1 MKVFGVEKFK
11 GLLLAGSFT
20 VLANYFVRLSD
31 SVVAGN
37 MLGPNALAGINLVS
51 AVLAGISF
59 FSGLVSTGMAT
70 NYSLAMG
77 RCEKVR
83 ARQFFMQALWMVL
96 VVGGALALLV
106 CFGRWAYL
114 DYMAA
119 PEEVAAYAL
128 DYMSWTWV
136 VVVPECILGLLI
148 MLGYADGDAKL
159 CTLAYAVN
167 FIVNLVVSVVA
178 IRCGMG
184 AAGCS
189 FATLLADLAGIAV
202 LLAHFFR
209 KSNTFAPVWHFS
221 LSDSWRIMAAS
232 FGDAA
237 AFLCD
242 GLLFFFLNKYVIL
255 NFEHPGQPS
264 LLPVVGVATALW
276 GFLELFNGIG
286 VAIQPIVT
294 VYYGE
299 GNMKSLRTVMNAAM
313 RVAVYEG
320 VAFMAI
326 FGVFPELVTTLVGIR
341 EPELV
346 RASSLA
352 VRCMC
357 GGFVALAFAGL
368 FNSYYMFVER
378 PALAGAVTFLC
389 YFVMPVAC
397 VAAGSIFGV
406 EGVWLGMGAGPFAG
420 LLMTASI
427 VIPIAGWRAFPLL
440 LPQNRDEKTHVFN
453 LALTDEAIVEASR
466 KVGTL
471 SGVPMRAAL
480 MTEEVFMAVKDRNRG
495 KRVLGEVT
503 VDLNDGVRL
512 VLRDDGEIFDITDAD
527 AEISSL
533 RTFLVASI
541 MENQRGRLNLVTTG
555 FNRNVFEFRDEA
567 AC

>member
-37 MLGPNALAGINLVS
+37 MLGPDALAGINLVS
-51 AVLAGISF
+51 PILAGVSF

-77 RCEKVR
+77 RCEKTR

-96 VVGGALALLV
+96 GAGGLFAALICL
-106 CFGRWAYL
+106 GRGAFV
-114 DYMAA
+114 DYMGASESISA
-119 PEEVAAYAL
+119 FSLGYISWAWVA
-128 DYMSWTWV
+128 
-136 VVVPECILGLLI
+136 VVPECLMGLLI

-167 FIVNLVVSVVA
+167 FIVNLVASIVA

-184 AAGCS
+184 VAGCS
-189 FATLLADLAGIAV
+189 FATVMADLVSVSV
-202 LLAHFFR
+202 LAAHFFR
-209 KSNTFAPVWHFS
+209 KSNTFAPTLHFS
-221 LSDSWRIMAAS
+221 FGDSGRIVAAS

-242 GLLFFFLNKYVIL
+242 GLLFFFLNKYVL
-255 NFEHPGQPS
+255 MNFGSEV
-264 LLPVVGVATALW
+264 LPVAGVAVALW
-276 GFLELFNGIG
+276 GFLEFFNGIG

-299 GNMKSLRTVMNAAM
+299 GNMKSVRTVMNAAM
-313 RVAVYEG
+313 KVAVLEG

-326 FGVFPELVTTLVGIR
+326 FGLFPHLVAAMVGIR
-341 EPELV
+341 DPELV
-346 RASSLA
+346 RQAETA
-352 VRCMC
+352 IRCMC

-368 FNSYYMFVER
+368 FNSYYMFIER
-378 PALAGAVTFLC
+378 PVLAGAVTFLC
-389 YFVMPVAC
+389 YLIMPVSC
-397 VAAGSIFGV
+397 IAAGSLVGI
-406 EGVWLGMGAGPFAG
+406 EGVWFGMGVGPFAG
-420 LLMTASI
+420 LVMTSAI
-427 VIPIAGWRAFPLL
+427 IIPTAGLRMFPLL
-440 LPQNRDEKTHVFN
+440 LPRDRDEKTHVFN
-453 LALTDEAIVEASR
+453 LRLTDEEIVEASR
-466 KVGTL
+466 KVGEVP
-471 SGVPMRAAL
+471 GVPMRAAL

-495 KRVLGEVT
+495 RKVLGEAT
-503 VDLNDGVRL
+503 LDLNDGVRL

-527 AEISSL
+527 QQISSL

-541 MENQRGRLNLVTTG
+541 MASQSGRLNLVTTG
-555 FNRNVFEFRDEA
+555 FNRNVFQF
-567 AC
+567 

>member
-1 MKVFGVEKFK
+1 MQSVKVFGVEKFK

-37 MLGPNALAGINLVS
+37 LLGPNALAGINLVS
-51 AVLAGISF
+51 PILAGISF

-77 RCEKVR
+77 RCDKTR

-96 VVGGALALLV
+96 GVGGLLAALV
-106 CFGRWAYL
+106 FFGREEFVAYM
-114 DYMAA
+114 DAS
-119 PEEVAAYAL
+119 EEISSFAL
-128 DYMSWTWV
+128 SYMSWTGAAIV
-136 VVVPECILGLLI
+136 LECLMGLSI
-148 MLGYADGDAKL
+148 MLGYADGDVKL
-159 CTLAYAVN
+159 CTAAYAVN
-167 FIVNLVVSVVA
+167 FVANLGVSVVA
-178 IRCGMG
+178 IRWWNMG

-189 FATLLADLAGIAV
+189 FATVVADV
-202 LLAHFFR
+202 LSLSVMGAHFFR
-209 KSNTFAPVWHFS
+209 RSNTFAPVAHFS
-221 LSDSWRIMAAS
+221 LRDSWAIMTAS

-242 GLLFFFLNKYVIL
+242 GLLFFFLNKYVIM
-255 NFEHPGQPS
+255 NFGS
-264 LLPVVGVATALW
+264 AVLPVAGVAVALW
-276 GFLELFNGIG
+276 GFLEFFNGIG

-299 GNMKSLRTVMNAAM
+299 GNMKSVRTVMNAAM
-313 RVAVYEG
+313 KVAVLEG

-326 FGVFPELVTTLVGIR
+326 FGLFPGLVTALVGIR

-346 RASSLA
+346 RQAA
-352 VRCMC
+352 VAIRCMC

-378 PALAGAVTFLC
+378 AFLAGAVTFLC
-389 YFVMPVAC
+389 YLILPVAC

-420 LLMTASI
+420 LFLTSCI
-427 VIPIAGWRAFPLL
+427 VVPTVGWRMFPLL
-440 LPQNRDEKTHVFN
+440 LSRDRDERTHVFN
-453 LALTDEAIVEASR
+453 LALTDAEIVETSR
-466 KVGTL
+466 KVGAL
-471 SGVPMRAAL
+471 DGVPMRAAL

-503 VDLNDGVRL
+503 LDLNDGVRL

-541 MENQRGRLNLVTTG
+541 MESQRGRINLVTTG
-555 FNRNVFEFRDEA
+555 FNRNVFEFGNETA
-567 AC
+567 T